1 MSTNYIGKNS
11 IARFLEKLYETFSKK
26 GHAHSKADILD
37 FPSLEGFVTQ
47 EYVDESLSTK
57 QPVGDY
63 ALKSEI
69 PTDYL
74 TEIPAEYVTE
84 TELNAKGYLTSFTET
99 DPTVPAWAKAANK
112 PTYTASEVGALP
124 ANTVIPTVPTNV
136 SAFTNDAGYLTEH
149 QSLAGLATETY
160 VNTSVSNHNANTS
173 AHNDIRLL
181 INGLTTRL
189 NTLADSDDTTLDQM
203 SEVVAY
209 IKSNKNLIDGITTS
223 KVNISDIVNNLTT
236 NVTNKPLSASQG
248 VAIKSLIDA
257 LEEELDSHTHSISD
271 VSGLQSALDG
281 KAGSSHGTHVSYSTT
296 APVMDGTASVGS
308 ASTVARS
315 DHKHPTD
322 TSRAAASDLTSHTGN
337 TTVHITSTERT
348 NWNAAKTHA
357 DSAHAPSN
365 AEANQNAFSNVV
377 VGSTTIAADSK
388 TDTLTLVAGSNVTL
402 TPDATND
409 KITIAATDTV
419 YTHPAGSGAS
429 KSSGLYKFSTD
440 STSHINGVTAVTKAD
455 ITGLGIPAQDTT
467 YSAAG
472 SSLGLVKT
480 GGDVTI
486 SDGVITV
493 NDDSHNHV
501 ISNIDGLQT
510 ALDGKAASSHGTHV
524 SYGTSATAVGATAS
538 AGTASTVSRSDH
550 THSLSKSAVTT
561 ALGYTPPTTDT
572 NTTYT
577 VATGDSNGQIKVTPS
592 SGSAYNVSV
601 KGLGSA
607 AYTNSGAYAA
617 AEHDHNFIDTFEQS
631 AYDVNKCYDAGL
643 YMVASGNN
651 CPTGSQYGTLLT
663 LPYRK
668 RTGNTTPDFGTQIF
682 IPNGDDTTKP
692 NSMLYRT
699 SLSGSWN
706 SWKEVATTSTATTSA
721 AGLMSASDKSKLDGI
736 ASGANKITVDSA
748 LSSTSTNPVQNKAVY
763 TAINN
768 IKGVPSCSTSNNG
781 QFLRVVSGV
790 ATWSTVPSAEEAT
803 F

>member
-440 STSHINGVTAVTKAD
+440 STSHISGVTAVTKAD

-467 YSAAG
+467 YGVVSTTADGLAPKRDGSTTKFLRADGTWAVPPDNNTVYTHPTTSGNKHIPSGG
-472 SSLGLVKT
+472 SSGQILRW
-480 GGDVTI
+480 
-486 SDGVITV
+486 SADG
-493 NDDSHNHV
+493 
-501 ISNIDGLQT
+501 
-510 ALDGKAASSHGTHV
+510 
-524 SYGTSATAVGATAS
+524 TAVWGN
-538 AGTASTVSRSDH
+538 DN
-550 THSLSKSAVTT
+550 
-561 ALGYTPPTTDT
+561 
-572 NTTYT
+572 NTTY
-577 VATGDSNGQIKVTPS
+577 S
-592 SGSAYNVSV
+592 
-601 KGLGSA
+601 
-607 AYTNSGAYAA
+607 
-617 AEHDHNFIDTFEQS
+617 E
-631 AYDVNKCYDAGL
+631 
-643 YMVASGNN
+643 
-651 CPTGSQYGTLLT
+651 
-663 LPYRK
+663 
-668 RTGNTTPDFGTQIF
+668 
-682 IPNGDDTTKP
+682 
-692 NSMLYRT
+692 
-699 SLSGSWN
+699 
-706 SWKEVATTSTATTSA
+706 ATTSA

-768 IKGVPSCSTSNNG
+768 INGVPSCSTSNNG